1 MPNRQD
7 TPIEI
12 PEATIHGRNEWK
24 AHDIK
29 APIFAKS
36 FTFTASAPLS
46 SDFLN
51 KILNDAADNSGASW
65 YKPDEKTDSETA
77 NLKYKAKQLLDH
89 HYSVGR
95 IINEFGQSKFPNNCK
110 VICKCGHN
118 IEHIT
123 EYFVHTIADHGN
135 SLESAVRI
143 FERIL
148 NKMTNTGW

>member
-12 PEATIHGRNEWK
+12 PEATIHDNRYTSYSFPK
-24 AHDIK
+24 K
-29 APIFAKS
+29 

-46 SDFLN
+46 SDAIN
-51 KILNDAADNSGASW
+51 KLFNAPWYAAD
-65 YKPDEKTDSETA
+65 EKVNSETA

-110 VICKCGHN
+110 VVCKCGHN

-123 EYFVHTIADHGN
+123 EYFVHTITDHGN

-143 FERIL
+143 FERVLDKISKV
-148 NKMTNTGW
+148 NW

>member
-12 PEATIHGRNEWK
+12 PEATIHPKTEWK
-24 AHDIK
+24 AES
-29 APIFAKS
+29 PIFAKS
-36 FTFTASAPLS
+36 FTFTAANLS
-46 SDFLN
+46 PDFMKAFN
-51 KILNDAADNSGASW
+51 YIPETTPQW
-65 YKPDEKTDSETA
+65 YRDHEKTDSETA

-110 VICKCGHN
+110 VVCKCGHN

-123 EYFVHTIADHGN
+123 EYFVHTITDHGN

-143 FERIL
+143 FERVLDKISKV
-148 NKMTNTGW
+148 NW